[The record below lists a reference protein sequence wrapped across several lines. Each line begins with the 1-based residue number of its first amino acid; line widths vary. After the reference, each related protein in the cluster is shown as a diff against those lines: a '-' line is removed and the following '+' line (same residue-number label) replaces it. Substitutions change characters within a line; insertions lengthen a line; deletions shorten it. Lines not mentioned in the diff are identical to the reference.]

1 MKTRLI
7 VALSL
12 LAATSIAIWLLKPGH
27 LAADVPVTPNA
38 TRYFWWEDHRT
49 ELAYADSAGV
59 IFVHRRAGTGYP
71 EMQGWHTRDDVFAHF
86 EKHLHAQGWLT
97 AGTSYTDP
105 VSPESRLLPAESHR
119 HYYRPGDRHRTV
131 TLAVWPTGGSVTGF
145 NVVLTTANNSLLRRI
160 EKNFD

>member
-1 MKTRLI
+1 MRLI

-12 LAATSIAIWLLKPGH
+12 LAAASLSVWLLKPGY
-27 LAADVPVTPNA
+27 LKADVPVTPNA

-71 EMQGWHTRDDVFAHF
+71 EMQGWHTREDVFAHF

-97 AGTSYTDP
+97 AGASRSDP
-105 VSPESRLLPAESHR
+105 VSPESRLLSADSHR
-119 HYYRPGDRHRTV
+119 HCYRRGDRHGSV
-131 TLAVWPTGGSVTGF
+131 TLAVWPVGGSVTGF
-145 NVVLTTANNSLLRRI
+145 NVVLTTANNSLLRCI